1 MCQLRRYKMTKE
13 SSLLEWRQLF
23 HWTLQALFIILLLLL
38 LFYLCFVFIYQL
50 FIFALFS
57 FCSIFVSHFFLT
69 DFVFRFIFFSQI
81 PFSCVTQSGP
91 PQPQKSIEL
100 CRRNRCE
107 IPPRETPSD
116 LTTWRP
122 STWSPPC
129 ITIPCANSAVKPPS
143 RGKPPR
149 PHLATLP
156 SPLNPLFYVPISS
169 LLIQNISQFFY
180 DLST

>member
-81 PFSCVTQSGP
+81 PFSYVTQSGP

-169 LLIQNISQFFY
+169 LLIQNISKFFY